1 MRPGFAARI
10 VAPSVF
16 VVMWASG
23 FVAARGVRP
32 YVDPDL
38 FLVARFTLT
47 AVVFALVAAAGGRPW
62 PPGRDWPM
70 HLLVGGV
77 QYGGYLGAVYWAVAH
92 GLSAGVAALIAAL
105 QPPITAI
112 VAARMLRER
121 VPIPVVAGLA
131 LGFAG
136 VAMVVAPHLGGGAG
150 GFPPLAVGVAFA
162 GTLAV
167 TGGMILQKTHLAAAD
182 LVVANVLQNM
192 GAAVFSLAV
201 VLLLGEHRWVNAP
214 ALYGWLAYAVL
225 GLSGVAGPL
234 FVWLMRRGEAARTTS
249 LLFLVPALSAL
260 QAWLLF
266 GETLGPVQMLG
277 FAVALAGVILA
288 RGRKGLPRRE
298 A

>member
-1 MRPGFAARI
+1 VTRGFAARFL
-10 VAPSVF
+10 APAIFVF
-16 VVMWASG
+16 MWSSG
-23 FVAARGVRP
+23 FVAARGVRSL
-32 YVDPDL
+32 VDPDL

-47 AVVFALVAAAGGRPW
+47 ASMFALIAAAGRRPW
-62 PPGRDWPM
+62 PRPRHWPM
-70 HLLVGGV
+70 HMLIGGV
-77 QYGGYLGAVYWAVAH
+77 QFGGYLGAVYWAVGH
-92 GLSAGVAALIAAL
+92 GLGAGVAALIAAL

-121 VPIPVVAGLA
+121 VPVPVIAGLA

-167 TGGMILQKTHLAAAD
+167 TGGMILQKTHLAAVD
-182 LVVANVLQNM
+182 LMVTNVLQNAG
-192 GAAVFSLAV
+192 GAMFSLAV
-201 VLLLGEHRWVNAP
+201 VMLLGEHRWTGAP
-214 ALYGWLAYAVL
+214 ALYGWLAYSVV

-234 FVWLMRRGEAARTTS
+234 FIWLMRRGEAARTTA
-249 LLFLVPALSAL
+249 LLFMVPAISAL

-266 GETLGPVQMLG
+266 DETLGPVQILG

-288 RGRKGLPRRE
+288 RSMGARRKG
-298 A
+298 AS